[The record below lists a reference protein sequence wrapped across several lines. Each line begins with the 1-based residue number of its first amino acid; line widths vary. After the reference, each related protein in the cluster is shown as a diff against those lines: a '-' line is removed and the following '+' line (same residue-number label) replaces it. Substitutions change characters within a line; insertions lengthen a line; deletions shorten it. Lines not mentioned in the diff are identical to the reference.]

1 MKWIKKTHLQCI
13 SLCFGVCLSF
23 YWSFWLYCVTTVT
36 RFIEQSEG
44 LACVAGA
51 KRGGGGRN
59 CTKEGKGKG
68 APAIRAGVFVIRPPI
83 SSAVVLEF
91 RELLKWITKWYWN
104 LSELY
109 ECKHICH
116 RDRFIFCIT
125 LWVFHNDSK
134 SKLLTLLKKNSF
146 VQLFYKLSSSYS
158 HRNYKRQHFPSQWEL
173 LVYLLIVKNYVHF
186 FDRVTTSATADSFT
200 CSLRASKIFWDL

>member
-1 MKWIKKTHLQCI
+1 MYFTVFWCLFVVLLVFLALLRNHCYSFHRTKWRLSLRGRRKK
-13 SLCFGVCLSF
+13 G
-23 YWSFWLYCVTTVT
+23 
-36 RFIEQSEG
+36 
-44 LACVAGA
+44 
-51 KRGGGGRN
+51 RGREKS
-59 CTKEGKGKG
+59 TKEGKGKG